1 MKSESNLVPTP
12 CTDAVS
18 RIRRHWLLLL
28 GAAVSPAAVWSQ
40 TAALSIVPRV
50 SVTQTYT
57 NNALLQGNGG
67 SSDFITQLSP
77 GIRISSNGGRIRGS
91 LDYSLSEFLYANNS
105 RGRQSQNSL
114 SALGSAELVDNWA
127 FLDMA
132 ASISQQAVSAFGT
145 ASVNAATVNGNSTET
160 SVFRLSP
167 YVRGRLAGVADY
179 EARYSLTTNRSQ
191 STVVSDVNSSVLSLK
206 LTGVG
211 ALPGGGWSLQADS
224 QSTDYS
230 AGRSTTSR
238 RINGQVSYPF
248 NTEWSGYASVN
259 HESNNFAAAATQ
271 ADNSAAL
278 GVRWA
283 PYEEFRVGIDRDTRG
298 FTGLSMNWA
307 PSKRASLSVVREQRL
322 FGETHN
328 IALAYRTPNTAWTF
342 IDSRSVGTGQPS
354 NSGSVSL
361 YDLLTASFASSETDP
376 VKRAQYDAFL
386 LANGIR
392 PGATAIGGFLS
403 SSVSLQRQQQL
414 SFALFGARSTVSVV
428 ATRSSNTRLD
438 TVSAVVDDFT
448 TSSVVGQTG
457 LALNVSHRL
466 SARSVLSLAAA
477 QQRSSGSVGQA
488 GNSLR
493 SYNINLSHQF
503 SRDMT
508 GAIGARRAVFDS
520 NIAPYSETA
529 VTGTLSVQF

>member
-1 MKSESNLVPTP
+1 MYK
-12 CTDAVS
+12 
-18 RIRRHWLLLL
+18 
-28 GAAVSPAAVWSQ
+28 
-40 TAALSIVPRV
+40 
-50 SVTQTYT
+50 
-57 NNALLQGNGG
+57 
-67 SSDFITQLSP
+67 
-77 GIRISSNGGRIRGS
+77 
-91 LDYSLSEFLYANNS
+91 
-105 RGRQSQNSL
+105 RQ
-114 SALGSAELVDNWA
+114 
-127 FLDMA
+127 
-132 ASISQQAVSAFGT
+132 
-145 ASVNAATVNGNSTET
+145 
-160 SVFRLSP
+160 
-167 YVRGRLAGVADY
+167 
-179 EARYSLTTNRSQ
+179 
-191 STVVSDVNSSVLSLK
+191 
-206 LTGVG
+206 
-211 ALPGGGWSLQADS
+211 
-224 QSTDYS
+224 
-230 AGRSTTSR
+230 
-238 RINGQVSYPF
+238 
-248 NTEWSGYASVN
+248 
-259 HESNNFAAAATQ
+259 
-271 ADNSAAL
+271 

-342 IDSRSVGTGQPS
+342 SDSRGAVTGQPS

-376 VKRAQYDAFL
+376 AKRAQHDAFL

-392 PGATAIGGFLS
+392 PGASAIGGFLS

-503 SRDMT
+503 SREMT
-508 GAIGARRAVFDS
+508 GNIGARRAVFDS
-520 NIAPYSETA
+520 STAPYSETA